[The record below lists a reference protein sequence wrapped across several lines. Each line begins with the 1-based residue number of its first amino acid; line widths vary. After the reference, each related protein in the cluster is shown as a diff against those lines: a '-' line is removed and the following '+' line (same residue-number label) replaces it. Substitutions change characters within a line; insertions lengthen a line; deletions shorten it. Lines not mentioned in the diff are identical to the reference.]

1 MKVIVPDATTAS
13 VTSYTRASTATYFNE
28 VGTMVTAAV
37 NELRTNCWE
46 PSTGRYLG
54 VLIEPARTNL
64 LLNSATLSTQ
74 SVSVTG
80 GYSYILSFWGT
91 GSITMSGSAT
101 GTLTGTATYPN
112 KRVFVPLLPLITG
125 TITFTVSG
133 TVQYAQFERNTAPT
147 TYAAVPTSYIATAGA
162 TVTRAADVITGT
174 GLLVSTFT
182 EATANY
188 NAATPYAIGNKSRF
202 NTRIYESLTAANT
215 GNQPDI
221 SPTHWLDTGADNVFA
236 MFDRLAT
243 KRSSMAAGG
252 PHVISFVTDTAVD
265 SLAVMNADLT
275 YVLVA
280 VNDLAGTIGTRY
292 STLDNA
298 NQVFEGFTAGT
309 LVTVYLDNG
318 GGGTTAIGELVAGVM
333 KTIGQT
339 KLGLGVG
346 IIDYSKKVTDEFGN
360 TTFSVG
366 AYSKRMS
373 PQLLLRKA
381 DFNNVFATLV
391 ALRAS
396 PSVWIASD
404 DPDYSEAAISYAFFR
419 DFQMLI
425 EYANHCLCNLEIEG
439 LI

>member
-1 MKVIVPDATTAS
+1 MKVIVPATTTGYA
-13 VTSYTRASTATYFNE
+13 THTRASTATYFNQSK
-28 VGTMVTAAV
+28 TMITAAV
-37 NELRTNCWE
+37 NELRTGHWNPE
-46 PSTGRYLG
+46 TGDFEG
-54 VLIEPARTNL
+54 ILIEPARTNL

-112 KRVFVPLLPLITG
+112 KRVFVPLLPLVTG
-125 TITFTVSG
+125 TITFTVTG
-133 TVQYAQFERNTAPT
+133 TVSYAQFERNTTPT

-162 TVTRAADVITGT
+162 AVTRAADVITGT

-215 GNQPDI
+215 GNTPDT

-243 KRSSMAAGG
+243 KTSSMAAGG
-252 PHVISFVTDTAVD
+252 PHFVGFVTPSAVD
-265 SLAVMNADLT
+265 AVALMNSAST
-275 YVLVA
+275 YMDVA
-280 VNDLAGTIGTRY
+280 INNLAGTIGTNY
-292 STLDNA
+292 SNTRKA
-298 NQVFEGFTAGT
+298 NQVFDGYTAGT
-309 LVTVYLDNG
+309 VVSVLIDNA
-318 GGGTTAIGELVAGVM
+318 GGGTTVIGELVAGVM
-333 KTIGQT
+333 KTIGET

-373 PQLLLRKA
+373 PQVLLRKA